1 MADKVKLCSE
11 CSGCGLCANLC
22 GSGAITLKQNNYGF
36 FEPVVDY
43 KKCVHCRICEQG
55 CASKNMSPTA
65 IRQVY
70 AAKAKLEDLLM
81 NSSSGAVFTGLS
93 DFILSQEGI
102 IYGVILNEKFEVVHA
117 RAERKNECDAMR
129 GSKYVQS
136 FIGDTL
142 KKVGDDLKKDR
153 DVLFTGTPCQV
164 DALNIYLNAKR
175 ISTQKLLTCEVICNG
190 VSSSKLWWRYVN
202 EYLDKSSIEDISFRY
217 KHPKIHGSIFA
228 VKKKN
233 GFIDISGYYSQL
245 YTSKNCCAEACYDCQ
260 YTSKLRN
267 ADFSIGDFQ
276 GKSEDVIKI
285 PSVGGLSVVLVNSPK
300 AEEVWN
306 KIADNYY
313 VQKISNDYEQGRLI
327 SPCKKP
333 DTYKQFWEDEKK
345 MSMKQLLR
353 KYTNKSFI
361 EDMRVLKGGYLL
373 NGYTK

>member
-1 MADKVKLCSE
+1 MADNVELCNE
-11 CSGCGLCANLC
+11 CSGCGLCTNLC
-22 GSGAITLKQNNYGF
+22 GNGAITLKQNNHGF

-43 KKCVHCRICEQG
+43 NKCVHCRVCEQG
-55 CASKNMSPTA
+55 CASKNNSPNA

-70 AAKAKLEDLLM
+70 IAKTKLEELLM
-81 NSSSGAVFTGLS
+81 SSSSGAVFSGLS
-93 DFILSQEGI
+93 EFILSREGI

-117 RAERKNECDAMR
+117 RAESKRECVPMR

-142 KKVGDDLKKDR
+142 KNVGDDLKRDR

-164 DALNIYLNAKR
+164 DALNIYLNTKR
-175 ISTQKLLTCEVICNG
+175 IPTQKLLTCEVICNG
-190 VSSSKLWWRYVN
+190 VSSSKLWWRYIN
-202 EYLDKSSIEDISFRY
+202 EYLDKSSIADISFRY

-228 VKKKN
+228 VKKKS

-245 YTSKNCCAEACYDCQ
+245 YTSKNCCAEACYHCQ
-260 YTSKLRN
+260 YASKLRN

-276 GKSEDVIKI
+276 GRTKDAIKI
-285 PSVGGLSVVLVNSPK
+285 PDVGGLSVVLVNSPK

-313 VQKISNDYEQGRLI
+313 TQKIPNDYEQERLI
-327 SPCKKP
+327 SSCKKP
-333 DTYKQFWEDEKK
+333 DTYDQFWEDEQK

-353 KYTNKSFI
+353 KYTNKNFI
-361 EDMRVLKGGYLL
+361 EDVRTLKGGYLL
-373 NGYTK
+373 NVYKK